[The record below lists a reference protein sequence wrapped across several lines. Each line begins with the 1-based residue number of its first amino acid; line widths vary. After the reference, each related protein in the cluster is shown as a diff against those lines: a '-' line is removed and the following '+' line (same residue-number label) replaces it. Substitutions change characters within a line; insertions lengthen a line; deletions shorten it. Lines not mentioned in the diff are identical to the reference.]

1 MLNKVILMGRITKD
15 LELKHTQSNT
25 AVLSFS
31 LAVERDFKGND
42 GERVTDFFN
51 IVVWGKTAEFI
62 SQYFGK
68 GALIGIEGNLQTRK
82 YTTQNNEKREVTEVV
97 AEKVHFTGEK
107 RETAK
112 QPQNEQNFVPSVPK
126 GTEFLPQDTNE
137 DLPF

>member
-31 LAVERDFKGND
+31 MAVERDFKGND

-51 IVVWGKTAEFI
+51 IVAWGKTAEFI
-62 SQYFGK
+62 SQYFSK

-82 YTTQNNEKREVTEVV
+82 YETQNGEKREVTEIVT
-97 AEKVHFTGEK
+97 EKVHFTGEK
-107 RETAK
+107 REVAT

-126 GTEFLPQDTNE
+126 GAEFLPQDTNE